1 MSKPNQNIFQSM
13 DFTNLMQYKI
23 TNILLVCSA
32 YDQFTLEED
41 GRLELQIA
49 NEYWQ
54 LSLSNAPRFRQV
66 CSAAEAMDALRSGRK
81 FDLIITMFNIGEV
94 DPFAFSHLLKAEF
107 GDIPLVLLT
116 SFSREVNRRLQCED
130 TSHIDYVFS
139 WQGNTD
145 LILAIIK
152 MLEDK
157 HNAAHDMLQVGVQGI
172 LLVEDSIR
180 FYSAYLPDLYMLILQ
195 QTHDFIKE
203 ALNEHQRFLRKR
215 ARPKILFARTYSE
228 ALGIYDQYKNN
239 LLGIISDVSYNRD
252 SLQGEYFEMAG
263 IELCRE
269 VHSTDRRMPF
279 LLQSSEQKMSQF
291 AMDVGAEFVNK
302 HSKTLFQELAGFIN
316 RRMAFGDFVFKDPHT
331 KVELFRADGLKEL
344 QMAVEVL
351 PVEVLVHY
359 ASQNMF
365 SRWLNARGLFSIAAK
380 IKVVD
385 VDSFDDKELLRGY
398 LVDSIEAYRRQS
410 GLGIVAEFDANSY
423 NKYISF
429 SRSGGGS
436 LGGKARGLAFVGSML
451 EEYELHNRWKGVRVT
466 IPRTMVV
473 ATDNFDNFMQENRL
487 EYIITE
493 PLDDDRILAEFI
505 DSRLSNELLDN
516 IRAFVSSTSAPL
528 AVRSSSKLEDSH
540 YQPFAGIYSTYMV
553 PHIDQDERMVRMVAK
568 AIKSVYASVFF
579 RASRS
584 YIDAT
589 SNVIAQE
596 KMGVVIQEVC
606 GTEQDGYFFPTLSGV
621 ARSINFYPIGDEKP
635 EDGVVNVALGLGKA
649 VVEGGTTLR
658 FSPKYPR
665 HALQLSS
672 QEITLRDTQKH
683 FYALD
688 LNPASLITST
698 DDTVN
703 LRRFD
708 LQEATSMR
716 NLRHVCST
724 WDFQNERIT
733 HGPLDKGPKIVTFNN
748 ILRFDTFPL
757 AEIVSKLLEIGTEQ
771 MKSPVEIEFA
781 VNMDVEPGQE
791 MVFNFLQI
799 RPIVE
804 NTSTETIDWE
814 NADLSGALVY
824 AQSAL
829 GTGRIGGLRDVI
841 YVRSDRFDPGRSKEM
856 AAELEQINDTYKSDD
871 THYILIGP
879 GRWGSSDPWLGIP
892 VKWSQISQS
901 RVIAEC
907 GLENFRVDPS
917 QGTHFFQ
924 NLTSFGVGYLTMNP
938 FLGDGKVDTARL
950 DAMEAVYES
959 EFFRVVRFD
968 HPLYVFV
975 DGKNN
980 KAIIEESRI
989 TDQMLENV

>member
-1 MSKPNQNIFQSM
+1 
-13 DFTNLMQYKI
+13 MQYKI

-41 GRLELQIA
+41 GRLDLQIA
-49 NEYWQ
+49 NEYSQ
-54 LSLSNAPRFRQV
+54 LSLSNSPRFRQV
-66 CSAAEAMDALRSGRK
+66 SSADQAMEALRSGAK
-81 FDLIITMFNIGEV
+81 FDLIITMFNIGDV
-94 DPFAFSHLLKAEF
+94 DPFSFSHLLKAECP
-107 GDIPLVLLT
+107 DIPLVLLT

-130 TSHIDYVFS
+130 TTHIDYVFS

-157 HNAAHDMLQVGVQGI
+157 RNATHDMLEVGVQGI

-180 FYSAYLPDLYMLILQ
+180 FYSAYLPDLYKLVLQ

-215 ARPKILFARTYSE
+215 ARPKILFARTYNE
-228 ALGIYDQYKNN
+228 ALDIYQTYKDN
-239 LLGIISDVSYNRD
+239 LLGVISDVSYNRE
-252 SLQGEYFEMAG
+252 SIRGEYFEMAG
-263 IELCRE
+263 VELCRVVKAE
-269 VHSTDRRMPF
+269 DCRMPF
-279 LLQSSEQKMSQF
+279 LLQSSEQKMRE
-291 AMDVGAEFVNK
+291 AALEVGAEFVNK
-302 HSKTLFQELAGFIN
+302 HSKTLFHELSGFIN
-316 RRMAFGDFVFKDPHT
+316 RRMAFGDFVFKNPQT
-331 KVELFRADGLKEL
+331 NVELFRADGLKEL
-344 QMAVEVL
+344 QRAVELL
-351 PVEVLVHY
+351 PIEVLVHY
-359 ASQNMF
+359 ASENMF

-380 IKVVD
+380 IKVID
-385 VDSFDDKELLRGY
+385 VAMCQDKEQLRG
-398 LVDSIEAYRRQS
+398 LLIESIEAYRRQS
-410 GLGIVAEFDANSY
+410 GLGIVAEFTPATY

-436 LGGKARGLAFVGSML
+436 LGGKARGLAFVGNML
-451 EEYELHNRWKGVRVT
+451 EEYKLHNHWKGVRVT

-473 ATDNFDNFMQENRL
+473 ATDNFDTFMQANRL

-493 PLDDDRILAEFI
+493 PLSDDRILSEFI
-505 DSRLSNELLDN
+505 DSHLGNELLDN
-516 IRAFVSSTSAPL
+516 IRAFVGSTDAPL

-553 PHIDQDERMVRMVAK
+553 PHTDQKERMVRMVAK
-568 AIKSVYASVFF
+568 AVKSVYASVFF
-579 RASRS
+579 RASRA

-589 SNVIAQE
+589 SNAIAQE

-606 GTEQDGYFFPTLSGV
+606 GTEQDGYFFPTFSGV
-621 ARSINFYPIGDEKP
+621 ARSINFYPLGDEKA
-635 EDGVVNVALGLGKA
+635 EDGVVNIALGLGKA
-649 VVEGGTTLR
+649 VVEGSTTMR

-688 LNPASLITST
+688 LDPASLITST

-708 LQEATSMR
+708 LQEAASMR
-716 NLRHVCST
+716 NIKYVCSS

-733 HGPLDKGPKIVTFNN
+733 HGPMDKGAKIVTFNN
-748 ILRFDTFPL
+748 ILKFDTFPL
-757 AEIVSKLLEIGTEQ
+757 AEIVSRLLEIGTQQ

-804 NTSTETIDWE
+804 NTTTESIDWE
-814 NADLSGALVY
+814 QTDLSKALVY
-824 AQSAL
+824 AQAAL
-829 GTGRIGGLRDVI
+829 GTGRIAGLRDVV
-841 YVRSDRFDPGRSKEM
+841 YVRQDSFNPANSKEM
-856 AAELEQINDTYKSDD
+856 AQEMEQINETFKQSDQN
-871 THYILIGP
+871 YVLIGP

-938 FLGDGKVDTARL
+938 FLGDGSIDFPKL
-950 DAMEAVYES
+950 DSMDAIYES
-959 EFFRVVRFD
+959 QYFRIVRFD
-968 HPLYVFV
+968 HPLYIFV

-980 KAIIEESRI
+980 KAIIEESMI
-989 TDQMLENV
+989 DDQILENV

>member
-1 MSKPNQNIFQSM
+1 MSKPNQNIFLSM
-13 DFTNLMQYKI
+13 DFANLMQYKI

-54 LSLSNAPRFRQV
+54 LSLSNAPHFRQV
-66 CSAAEAMDALRSGRK
+66 SSAEEAMKVLRSGAK
-81 FDLIITMFNIGEV
+81 IDLIITMFNIGDI
-94 DPFAFSHLLKAEF
+94 DPFAFSHLMKAECP
-107 GDIPLVLLT
+107 DTPLVLLT

-130 TSHIDYVFS
+130 TSNIDYVFS

-157 HNAAHDMLQVGVQGI
+157 HNAAHDMLEVGVQGI

-180 FYSAYLPDLYMLILQ
+180 FYSAYLPDLYRLVLQ

-228 ALGIYDQYKNN
+228 ALGIYEAYKDN

-263 IELCRE
+263 VELCRE
-269 VHSTDRRMPF
+269 VHSTDCRMPF
-279 LLQSSEQKMSQF
+279 LLQSSEQKMKEL
-291 AMDVGAEFVNK
+291 ALAAGAEFVNK
-302 HSKTLFQELAGFIN
+302 HSKTLFDELSGFIN
-316 RRMAFGDFVFKDPHT
+316 RRMAFGDFVFKDPQT
-331 KVELFRADGLKEL
+331 GAELLRANGLKEL
-344 QMAVEVL
+344 QGAVEVL
-351 PVEVLVHY
+351 PVGVLVHY

-380 IKVVD
+380 IKVIN
-385 VDSFDDKELLRGY
+385 VDSFDDKEQLRHY
-398 LVDSIEAYRRQS
+398 LIDSIEAYRRQS
-410 GLGIVAEFDANSY
+410 GLGIVAEFNPQTY

-436 LGGKARGLAFVGSML
+436 LGGKARGLAFVGNML
-451 EEYELHNRWKGVRVT
+451 EEYKLHNNWKGVRVT
-466 IPRTMVV
+466 IPRTMII
-473 ATDNFDNFMQENRL
+473 ATDNFDIFMQTNHL

-493 PLDDDRILAEFI
+493 PLDDDRILSEFI
-505 DSRLSNELLDN
+505 DSQLNAELVEN
-516 IRAFVSSTSAPL
+516 IRAFVSSTTSPL

-553 PHIDQDERMVRMVAK
+553 PHTSQKERMVRMVAK
-568 AIKSVYASVFF
+568 AVKSVYASVFF
-579 RASRS
+579 KASRS

-606 GTEQDGYFFPTLSGV
+606 GTQQDGYFFPTFSGV

-635 EDGVVNVALGLGKA
+635 EDGVVNIALGLGKA
-649 VVEGGTTLR
+649 VVEGSTTMR

-688 LNPASLITST
+688 LDPASLVTST
-698 DDTVN
+698 DDTIN
-703 LRRFD
+703 FRRFD
-708 LQEATSMR
+708 LQEAASMR
-716 NLRHVCST
+716 NLQYVCST
-724 WDFQNERIT
+724 WDFQNQRIT
-733 HGPLDKGPKIVTFNN
+733 NGPMDKGPKIITFNN
-748 ILRFDTFPL
+748 ILKFDTFPI

-814 NADLSGALVY
+814 KTDLSKALVY
-824 AQSAL
+824 AQAAL
-829 GTGRIGGLRDVI
+829 GTGRIAGLRDVV
-841 YVRSDRFDPGRSKEM
+841 YVRQDSFNPAHSKAM
-856 AAELEQINDTYKSDD
+856 ATELEQINETFKQADENYV
-871 THYILIGP
+871 LIGP

-938 FLGDGKVDTARL
+938 FLGDGMVDTAKL

-959 EFFRVVRFD
+959 DYFRVVRFE

-980 KAIIEESRI
+980 KAIIEESMI
-989 TDQMLENV
+989 TDQILENA